1 LALES
6 VIDALVLRSAPGVG
20 DRGFRRLVDAFGSA
34 GAVLAA
40 DRAELSAR
48 CRGTEAL
55 WDALDRARENRSGCA
70 AAAGEAFA
78 KGFTLLTY
86 GAPGY
91 PPLLT
96 QIPDPP
102 AVLYVAGS
110 VRGEDARAVAVVGSR
125 RASTQ
130 GIRFTR
136 TLARDLARAGVTVVS
151 GLAQGIDAAAHEG
164 ALEGGGRTLAVF
176 GAGLDVI
183 YPGWN
188 ANLARAVRA
197 EGAWLSELPLSA
209 EPRSHHFPRRNR
221 IISGLA
227 RGVVV
232 VEAAERSGSLITA
245 TCALEQGRDVF
256 AVPGLPGS
264 YNARG
269 THRLLRAGAVLV
281 ESARDVLAE
290 LAPDGSLGPEGPT
303 EPPSGAQQTG
313 GQPPGHRE
321 LWEALE
327 AAPMHIDDVAARAG
341 VGAPQ
346 AAVGLMELT
355 LGGWAQEWPGKRY
368 SKSAGARE
376 RR

>member
-1 LALES
+1 LDLHAA
-6 VIDALVLRSAPGVG
+6 VDALVLRSAAGVG
-20 DRGFRRLVDAFGSA
+20 DRGFRRLVDAFGCA
-34 GAVLAA
+34 GAALSASREELSSRCGATELLCDALERAQLNRSRCAA
-40 DRAELSAR
+40 DAERAVA
-48 CRGTEAL
+48 
-55 WDALDRARENRSGCA
+55 SGFSLFPY
-70 AAAGEAFA
+70 GDPRYPR
-78 KGFTLLTY
+78 LL
-86 GAPGY
+86 A
-91 PPLLT
+91 

-110 VRGEDARAVAVVGSR
+110 VRAADQRTVAVVGSR
-125 RASTQ
+125 RASSQ
-130 GIRFTR
+130 GVRFTR
-136 TLARDLARAGVTVVS
+136 ALARELAVAGVTVVS

-164 ALEGGGRTLAVF
+164 ALEGGGQTLAVF

-197 EGAWLSELPLSA
+197 RGAWLSELPLGA

-221 IISGLA
+221 IISGLC

-245 TCALEQGRDVF
+245 TCALEQGREVF

-281 ESARDVLAE
+281 ESAQDVLGE
-290 LAPDGSLGPEGPT
+290 LFPGDPRGMAPEAPREPAPPPT
-303 EPPSGAQQTG
+303 HG
-313 GQPPGHRE
+313 E
-321 LWEALE
+321 LWAALE
-327 AAPMHIDDVAARAG
+327 ESPLHIDDVAERAG
-341 VGAPQ
+341 VGAAQ
-346 AAVGLMELT
+346 AAVGLMELS

-368 SKSAGARE
+368 SRIAGARE
-376 RR
+376 SR